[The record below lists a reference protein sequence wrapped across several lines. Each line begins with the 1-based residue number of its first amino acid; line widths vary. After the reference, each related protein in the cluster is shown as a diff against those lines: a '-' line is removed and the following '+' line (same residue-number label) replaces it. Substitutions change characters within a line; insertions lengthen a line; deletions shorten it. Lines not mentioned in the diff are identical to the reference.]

1 MKQKF
6 LAYQQDFLNF
16 LKRHGL
22 TKRIGGYLFIGY
34 VLAFIYISTGMS
46 KPITL
51 EKVIALFGLTAF
63 LYFGI
68 IFATYAAFHYFI
80 RDTYRDSKPTFYIVG
95 LLSIFA
101 VYFFSAPSYNP
112 YYEEGTYAPCG
123 EWDEC
128 SHNIMAADDWQAICD
143 GIDNS
148 SVGFKNSIFGFTG
161 ISSDT
166 PLRAIVQNG
175 YDPSF
180 TFSSY
185 KYASGNVSCDFKTR
199 VKGSYKGT
207 DYNKEVEGK
216 VSRIL
221 VTEEGI
227 LAHAANYSQVT
238 AYVTKKK

>member
-34 VLAFIYISTGMS
+34 VLAFIYLLSAIPSINLAKFISALG
-46 KPITL
+46 IT
-51 EKVIALFGLTAF
+51 TF

-68 IFATYAAFHYFI
+68 IFATYAAFHYI

-95 LLSIFA
+95 LLSIFG
-101 VYFFSAPSYNP
+101 VYFVVSSYNP
-112 YYEEGTYAPCG
+112 YDEGTYAPCG

-128 SHNIMAADDWQAICD
+128 SYINNIMAADDWQAICD
-143 GIDNS
+143 SIDNS
-148 SVGFKNSIFGFTG
+148 TVGFQNSIFGFNG

-175 YDPSF
+175 YVPSF

-221 VTEEGI
+221 VTEEGV